1 MAATLARASFP
12 AALRSL
18 ASRSRRHS
26 AAGAALCRFDTAA
39 SAKKET
45 SGGSLVNVRHTVT
58 SAGGGRALQAEAAAA
73 VPLRSVPVRV
83 AYELQQAGHRYLD
96 VRTESEFSAGHPE
109 RAVNIPYLFRAGS
122 GTTKNTCFL
131 EQVASIFGKNDGII
145 VGCQSGRRSLMA
157 ASELSSAGFTTV
169 TDVAGGFS
177 SWTENGLPITQ

>member
-26 AAGAALCRFDTAA
+26 AAGAALCRFDAA
-39 SAKKET
+39 GSAKKET
-45 SGGSLVNVRHTVT
+45 SGGSLVNFRHTVT

-122 GTTKNTCFL
+122 GRMGMSARASNGARMGHVPL
-131 EQVASIFGKNDGII
+131 EAKFS
-145 VGCQSGRRSLMA
+145 CPCR
-157 ASELSSAGFTTV
+157 
-169 TDVAGGFS
+169 FS
-177 SWTENGLPITQ
+177 SCDHRHDHEGNLSVY